1 MLESKWGLRFIA
13 FLLALFFFLSVNN
26 VFGNIFNTGNLGQKS
41 SKTIQDVPVEIL
53 YNTKDLHLTKAPET
67 VNVTISGPQS
77 KIIKIENPENL
88 RVVIDLSNAKAGK
101 YQEKYQVKGLA
112 DDIHYSVKPK
122 LANITL
128 ENKVTKKMTVQPDVS
143 QSDIDPLYKI
153 TKQEVSPQTVKVTG
167 GEEQL
172 NDIAYLKA
180 TFKTNKKINGDTKDI
195 AEVTAFDKKLNK
207 LNISIQPN
215 EVNLQVKVEPFSKK
229 VKVNVK
235 QKGSLADDKELSSI
249 DLEDKEIEI
258 FGSRDDLQN
267 ISEVDAEVDLDGISE
282 STEKTV
288 KINLPEH
295 VSKAEPSET
304 KAYIK
309 VK

>member
-1 MLESKWGLRFIA
+1 M
-13 FLLALFFFLSVNN
+13 
-26 VFGNIFNTGNLGQKS
+26 
-41 SKTIQDVPVEIL
+41 
-53 YNTKDLHLTKAPET
+53 HLTKAPET

-77 KIIKIENPENL
+77 KIIKIENPEDL

-180 TFKTNKKINGDTKDI
+180 TLKLIKRLMVTQKI
-195 AEVTAFDKKLNK
+195 
-207 LNISIQPN
+207 S
-215 EVNLQVKVEPFSKK
+215 
-229 VKVNVK
+229 
-235 QKGSLADDKELSSI
+235 QK
-249 DLEDKEIEI
+249 
-258 FGSRDDLQN
+258 
-267 ISEVDAEVDLDGISE
+267 
-282 STEKTV
+282 
-288 KINLPEH
+288 
-295 VSKAEPSET
+295 
-304 KAYIK
+304 
-309 VK
+309 

>member
-1 MLESKWGLRFIA
+1 
-13 FLLALFFFLSVNN
+13 
-26 VFGNIFNTGNLGQKS
+26 
-41 SKTIQDVPVEIL
+41 
-53 YNTKDLHLTKAPET
+53 
-67 VNVTISGPQS
+67 
-77 KIIKIENPENL
+77 
-88 RVVIDLSNAKAGK
+88 
-101 YQEKYQVKGLA
+101 
-112 DDIHYSVKPK
+112 
-122 LANITL
+122 
-128 ENKVTKKMTVQPDVS
+128 
-143 QSDIDPLYKI
+143 
-153 TKQEVSPQTVKVTG
+153 
-167 GEEQL
+167 
-172 NDIAYLKA
+172 
-180 TFKTNKKINGDTKDI
+180 INGDTKDV

-207 LNISIQPN
+207 LNVSIQPN

-295 VSKAEPSET
+295 VTKAQPSET
-304 KAYIK
+304 KAYIN

>member
-77 KIIKIENPENL
+77 KIIKIENPEDL

-180 TFKTNKKINGDTKDI
+180 TFKTNKKINGD
-195 AEVTAFDKKLNK
+195 
-207 LNISIQPN
+207 
-215 EVNLQVKVEPFSKK
+215 
-229 VKVNVK
+229 
-235 QKGSLADDKELSSI
+235 
-249 DLEDKEIEI
+249 
-258 FGSRDDLQN
+258 
-267 ISEVDAEVDLDGISE
+267 
-282 STEKTV
+282 
-288 KINLPEH
+288 
-295 VSKAEPSET
+295 
-304 KAYIK
+304 
-309 VK
+309 

>member
-1 MLESKWGLRFIA
+1 MGLKIYCLSFGIV
-13 FLLALFFFLSVNN
+13 FLLSVNN

-77 KIIKIENPENL
+77 KIIKIENPEDL

-180 TFKTNKKINGDTKDI
+180 TFKTNKRLMVTQKI
-195 AEVTAFDKKLNK
+195 
-207 LNISIQPN
+207 S
-215 EVNLQVKVEPFSKK
+215 
-229 VKVNVK
+229 
-235 QKGSLADDKELSSI
+235 QK
-249 DLEDKEIEI
+249 
-258 FGSRDDLQN
+258 
-267 ISEVDAEVDLDGISE
+267 
-282 STEKTV
+282 
-288 KINLPEH
+288 
-295 VSKAEPSET
+295 
-304 KAYIK
+304 
-309 VK
+309 